1 MRPDDRDFGFVWDMQ
16 EAAKDIQNFLIGVS
30 LEKSNQNLMI
40 RYAIERQL
48 LVIGEAAN
56 HVSDNF
62 KENHTGIP
70 WQVLIGQRNILA
82 HQYGEIN
89 SEKVWQTATKNIP
102 DLLNTLQKLLD

>member
-1 MRPDDRDFGFVWDMQ
+1 MRPENRDLGFVWDMQ
-16 EAAKDIQNFLIGVS
+16 EAAKDINNFVKGVS
-30 LEKSNQNLMI
+30 LEKFNQNLMI

-62 KENHTGIP
+62 KENHAHIP

-89 SEKVWQTATKNIP
+89 TEKVWQTATTNIP
-102 DLLNTLQKLLD
+102 ELLASLRKILD